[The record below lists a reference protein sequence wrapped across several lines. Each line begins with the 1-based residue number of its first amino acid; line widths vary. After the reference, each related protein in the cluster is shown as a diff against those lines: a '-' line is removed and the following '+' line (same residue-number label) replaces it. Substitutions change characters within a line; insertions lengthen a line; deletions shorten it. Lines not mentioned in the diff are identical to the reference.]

1 MADEEMTKE
10 ETRKILT
17 EIARE
22 PGNAAARI
30 AAIKELRAL
39 DGDDSGSGDGDVT
52 GMEEFMQ
59 RRGYQ
64 TKTG

>member
-1 MADEEMTKE
+1 MSDEITKE
-10 ETRKILT
+10 EIREVLT
-17 EIARE
+17 GIIRE

-39 DGDDSGSGDGDVT
+39 DGDDSPGDGDVT